1 YYENTGTATNPIFG
15 SPVTNP
21 FGLVP
26 QYNLINNIQ
35 FVDMD
40 DDGDLD
46 IISSSFYYYAGTVT
60 YYLNSGSASNPVFG
74 TGVSGIG
81 GMASVPYN
89 YLMSPTVADLDHDGD
104 YDILA
109 TFYSYSYYSN
119 RVLYYENTGSAAVAS
134 FGTPLL

>member
-1 YYENTGTATNPIFG
+1 
-15 SPVTNP
+15 
-21 FGLVP
+21 
-26 QYNLINNIQ
+26 
-35 FVDMD
+35 
-40 DDGDLD
+40 DLD

-109 TFYSYSYYSN
+109 TLYSYSYYSN

-134 FGTPLL
+134 FGTPLLDPFGMSGKIPYFAIPHLVDLDVDGDFDLVAGQFNGYE